1 MLSNMAKE
9 TNEQKALRI
18 STENNLDYNAVL
30 QGMQMGDIDFQMAIA
45 PYLGYK
51 GEIDTDIARF
61 HGLPQGTPTLP
72 LKGYSVP
79 KDTPQ
84 HFLTQGQEVSTR
96 TGDTYVFPKEAGTVN
111 TIGAGATAET
121 WAHEYRH
128 QTNEDS
134 VLSGLEE
141 GGEFNIY
148 EYNIYTSK
156 GHRKASE
163 VSNRLLDIRNSQ
175 KTSEIKEAVSWLASN
190 DLSRLYSNKPPE
202 DSPDFEK
209 DKDYFRNIIL
219 RPTNEEVREY
229 LETHYSEFTELF
241 DKKAPTKSST
251 YMKFMEDPKDKKA
264 KSAKTFKDS
273 L

>member
-1 MLSNMAKE
+1 MAKE

-51 GEIDTDIARF
+51 GEIDPSIARF

-72 LKGYSVP
+72 LKGFSVP
-79 KDTPQ
+79 KDTPERL
-84 HFLTQGQEVSTR
+84 LTQGKEVSTR
-96 TGDTYVFPKEAGTVN
+96 SGDTYVFPKEAGTVN
-111 TIGAGATAET
+111 TIGTGATADT

-141 GGEFNIY
+141 GGKFNIH

-156 GHRKASE
+156 GYRKASE
-163 VSNRLLDIRNSQ
+163 VSNRLLDIRNAQ
-175 KTSEIKEAVSWLASN
+175 KPSEIIVAANWLASN
-190 DLSRLYSNKPPE
+190 DLDRLYDNKPEASE
-202 DSPDFEK
+202 DLPTFEK
-209 DKDYFRNIIL
+209 DKDYFRKIAL
-219 RPTNEEVREY
+219 WPTDAEVKEY
-229 LETHYSEFTELF
+229 LETHYSEFDKLF

-251 YMKFMEDPKDKKA
+251 FIKFMEDPKDKKA
-264 KSAKTFKDS
+264 KSAKTFKDA